1 MCELAAFLCLMAFIA
16 LAICLPPPTLGET
29 LFIRKFIA
37 PLLNPVPTR
46 SPPRSPKTILGVFHH
61 RTHFDGFTFP
71 GPCHCGWLPSIYL
84 SGSHIGWG
92 VVVNVMSCGG
102 KVMLWTAGLN
112 VRPLPTEMWEDMHH
126 HWPSGKLHIKT
137 IMSCQRTPVRMAIIG
152 KSEGCKHQQ
161 GRGGKGSVCSIG
173 EKGRWYNHYGKQY
186 WRSSK
191 KKQ

>member
-1 MCELAAFLCLMAFIA
+1 MCELAAFLCLMASIA

-61 RTHFDGFTFP
+61 PTHFNGFTFP

-92 VVVNVMSCGG
+92 VVVNVMSCG
-102 KVMLWTAGLN
+102 
-112 VRPLPTEMWEDMHH
+112 E
-126 HWPSGKLHIKT
+126 
-137 IMSCQRTPVRMAIIG
+137 
-152 KSEGCKHQQ
+152 
-161 GRGGKGSVCSIG
+161 RGGGKWG
-173 EKGRWYNHYGKQY
+173 EKVLKGREEEGKREESEEWASSPFNSESSLHWLLPGNYGQSLEGMTY
-186 WRSSK
+186 CLVNRTVLRWFH
-191 KKQ
+191 